1 MSAVKGVVV
10 IARNGD
16 RLECYQDPKTYK
28 YGPTESTPFGE
39 SQSHKL
45 GTLLRDIYLTG
56 GSDSKIPRIST
67 ELVNLKQVHVRV
79 KTGSEGTAVFD
90 SATALLQG
98 LFPPNTKNREQL
110 ADGSVVVAPLG
121 GYQYIPVETVEPYN
135 DLSLESWTS
144 CPSFEK
150 HIARVYSSDEFKRK
164 ADETRHFLTKLKD
177 FTFGRP
183 TTLEN
188 IWNVYD
194 YVNTQLTHNKTYAYR
209 LPPTYVNQVR
219 DLVNWHEDK
228 IFSDSDMNGIGNIAG
243 RTTMHSVL
251 TALERISFDGDPLQ
265 VLLIETTYQPMISFF
280 HMTEIAKNY
289 PQLKGLPDYASAIAI
304 EIRAGP
310 APDQRDFVRVKFR
323 NGTNTDDFET
333 LSVFGHRGDIP
344 LTEFIYRLE
353 NSVIDS
359 PYDWGKVCGNNKYGM
374 IEEPATT
381 PEMGIKT
388 IGAELARPSFD
399 LLFGFMLAVIM
410 LFSVY
415 TIGAFIKTRIQ
426 ARKRIQLPVTAQEV
440 QEGSDLLPTQPHK
453 IVVADY
459 KSVAGRRY

>member
-1 MSAVKGVVV
+1 MSIKGVVV
-10 IARNGD
+10 LARNGD
-16 RLECYQDPKTYK
+16 HMGCYQDPKTYK

-39 SQSHKL
+39 YQSHAL
-45 GTLLRDIYLTG
+45 GALLRDTYLTG
-56 GSDSKIPRIST
+56 SGDTKIPKIST
-67 ELVNLKQVHVRV
+67 ELANLKQVHVRV
-79 KTGSEGTAVFD
+79 KIGSEGTAVFD

-98 LFPPNTKNREQL
+98 LFPPTSKNREQL
-110 ADGSVVVAPLG
+110 ADGTVIVAPLG

-135 DLSLESWTS
+135 DLSLESWTN
-144 CPSFEK
+144 CPAFEK
-150 HIARVYSSDEFKRK
+150 HIQKVYESDEFKKK
-164 ADETRHFLTKLKD
+164 AQEAGRFLSKLKD

-194 YVNTQLTHNKTYAYR
+194 YVNTQLTHNKTFAYR
-209 LPPTYVNQVR
+209 LPPTYINQVR
-219 DLVNWHEDK
+219 DLVNFHEDRV
-228 IFSDSDMNGIGNIAG
+228 FSDSDMAGIGNIAG
-243 RTTMHSVL
+243 RTTTNSIL

-265 VLLIETTYQPMISFF
+265 VLLIETSYQPFISFF
-280 HMTEIAKNY
+280 HMTEIAKHY
-289 PQLKGLPDYASAIAI
+289 PELAGLPDYASALAI

-323 NGTNTDDFET
+323 NGTHSDDFET

-353 NSVIDS
+353 NSVIGS
-359 PYDWGKVCGNNKYGM
+359 AREWGKVCGTNKY
-374 IEEPATT
+374 ATFDSVT
-381 PEMGIKT
+381 LPEVDIKT
-388 IGAELARPSFD
+388 IGEELAHPSLN
-399 LLFGFMLAVIM
+399 LLYGFILAIFM
-410 LFSVY
+410 LFSIY
-415 TIGAFIKTRIQ
+415 TIGSFIKTKFQ

-440 QEGSDLLPTQPHK
+440 QEGSNLLPTQPHR